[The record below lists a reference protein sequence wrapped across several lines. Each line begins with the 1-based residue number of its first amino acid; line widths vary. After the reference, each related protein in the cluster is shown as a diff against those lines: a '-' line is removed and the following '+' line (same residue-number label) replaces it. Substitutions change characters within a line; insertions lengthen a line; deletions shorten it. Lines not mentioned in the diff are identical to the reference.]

1 MNGRGAMRIIAGRHR
16 GAALE
21 TPPDAAIRPTSD
33 RARQALFNI
42 LEHRFGV
49 GEASPLDAARVLDV
63 FCGTGALGLE
73 ALSRGAASC
82 TFIDNSA
89 AALALAERNARR
101 LREQARCRLVLRDA
115 TKLTKA
121 PQDATLV
128 FLDPP
133 YGEDLAAAALSS
145 LRENGWLAAGA
156 LISVES
162 DARGRLDPPHGFALI
177 EDRHYGRARILLL
190 RA

>member
-1 MNGRGAMRIIAGRHR
+1 MRIIAGRHR
-16 GAALE
+16 GAALD
-21 TPPDAAIRPTSD
+21 TPPDGAIRPTSD

-49 GEASPLDAARVLDV
+49 GEASPLHAARVLDV
-63 FCGTGALGLE
+63 FCGTGAMGLE

-82 TFIDNSA
+82 VFIDNNA
-89 AALALAERNARR
+89 AALGLAERNARR
-101 LREQARCRLVLRDA
+101 LKEQARCRFVLRDA
-115 TKLTKA
+115 TKLAQA
-121 PQDATLV
+121 PHAATLV

-133 YGEDLAAAALSS
+133 YGGDLATPALAS
-145 LRENGWLAAGA
+145 LRENGWLAMGA

-162 DARGRLDPPHGFALI
+162 DARAPAAPLPPGFELI
-177 EDRHYGRARILLL
+177 DERHYGRARILLL